1 MHRGSKAKNQRGFS
15 ILELMIA
22 VGVMAVV
29 GGAVLALMR
38 DSMKVAVATQELTDA
53 QEGVRIAQEYINRD
67 LMNAGDGLNS
77 LTNIRL
83 TSSFVTNYLSK
94 NGSIDFNNFGIL
106 TSDDNVPASTAVLGA
121 TPTVT
126 VRSSPALTDR
136 ITILASDSN
145 FTAVTPI
152 AINGSSNAV
161 TVSSAAVAN
170 FTVGEVYFLTSSL
183 GSTFGTIT
191 GISTNGPNWNLNFA
205 SGDTFGLNVTGAG
218 SNIKTISNN
227 GTVAT
232 SIQRMKIIHYYVNSN
247 GMLVRRVFG
256 VRGSGF
262 TESAIA
268 EHIVSVQYRY
278 ILSLTNA
285 NGTVQQ
291 PVRLLTSAQQTATRQ
306 VEVTVIGETPHPMA
320 SGTAQVTMTT
330 STSVRNMQFKQA
342 MQPQAG
348 G

>member
-1 MHRGSKAKNQRGFS
+1 MHRGSANQKGFS
-15 ILELMIA
+15 ILELMVA

-29 GGAVLALMR
+29 AGAVLALMR
-38 DSMKVAVATQELTDA
+38 DSMKVGVATQELTDA
-53 QEGVRIAQEYINRD
+53 QEGVRISQEYINRD

-83 TSSFVTNYLSK
+83 TSGFVTNYLSK
-94 NGSIDFNNFGIL
+94 NNSIDVSNFGIL
-106 TSDDNVPASTAVLGA
+106 TSDDNVPASTVVLGA
-121 TPTVT
+121 SPTVT

-136 ITILASDSN
+136 ITILAIDSN

-152 AINGSSNAV
+152 SINATGSAV
-161 TVSSAAVAN
+161 LVSAAAVSN
-170 FTVGEVYFLTSSL
+170 FTTGEIYFLTSSI

-191 GISTNGPNWNLNFA
+191 SITSSGANWNLNFA
-205 SGDTFGLNVTGAG
+205 NGDTYGLNVTGSSG
-218 SNIKTISNN
+218 QIKTISNA
-227 GTVAT
+227 GAVAT

-256 VRGSGF
+256 VKGAAF
-262 TESAIA
+262 TESTIA

-306 VEVTVIGETPHPMA
+306 VEVTVTGETPHPIA
-320 SGTAQVTMTT
+320 SGTSQVSMTT